1 MKKPSLAGLPSKK
14 MIRRIVVSSNSRL
27 DIGARSIPGFILG
40 FRWCS
45 FGGRRRSHRLRGA
58 CGDLVKS
65 QDAMPAQSLGGAH
78 RDKVRVRAF
87 IGMSVCLYM

>member
-1 MKKPSLAGLPSKK
+1 M
-14 MIRRIVVSSNSRL
+14 VSSNSRL

-58 CGDLVKS
+58 CGDFVKS
-65 QDAMPAQSLGGAH
+65 QDAMPAQSLGGVH
-78 RDKVRVRAF
+78 RGRMCIRAF
-87 IGMSVCLYM
+87 IGVSVLVYVGDLKIIVC